1 MNGGEEKE
9 VMIIGEKKK
18 NESKKEKEEIQ
29 IQLDQIKYPL
39 MIKYKYSN
47 KEILDYLGQIENSIS
62 FDKNNFVN
70 IIDDIMDI
78 KMKNLE
84 INKRENLDKII
95 PKNNPLLSFK
105 GNK

>member
-1 MNGGEEKE
+1 
-9 VMIIGEKKK
+9 
-18 NESKKEKEEIQ
+18 
-29 IQLDQIKYPL
+29 

-70 IIDDIMDI
+70 IVDDIMDI

>member
-1 MNGGEEKE
+1 
-9 VMIIGEKKK
+9 
-18 NESKKEKEEIQ
+18 
-29 IQLDQIKYPL
+29 

-47 KEILDYLGQIENSIS
+47 KEILDYLGKIENSIS

-70 IIDDIMDI
+70 IVDDIMDS

-84 INKRENLDKII
+84 IKEREKFDKII
-95 PKNNPLLSFK
+95 PKNNPLLTFK